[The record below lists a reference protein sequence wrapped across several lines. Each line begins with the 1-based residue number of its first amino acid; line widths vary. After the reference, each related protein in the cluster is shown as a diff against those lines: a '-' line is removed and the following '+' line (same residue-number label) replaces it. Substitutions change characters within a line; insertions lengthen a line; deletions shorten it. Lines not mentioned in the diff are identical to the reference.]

1 VQQILLTVLDST
13 LFTFSIRL
21 ATLAF
26 RKDHSYLEKWLT
38 EKLGAQSE
46 TFLEVLHVTF
56 PTHYML
62 TLHILILLVRLM
74 ICVLTPVH
82 PGMC

>member
-26 RKDHSYLEKWLT
+26 RKDRSYLEKWLT

-46 TFLEVLHVTF
+46 TFLEVLHDFPDILHVDFAYPHTVTF
-56 PTHYML
+56 DL
-62 TLHILILLVRLM
+62 
-74 ICVLTPVH
+74 
-82 PGMC
+82 